1 MTAPTP
7 LRWPAEAIWEAAS
20 PLLPGFTVE
29 VLPEIDSTN
38 TELMRRARQ
47 DRTEPVL
54 LVAQT
59 QTAGRGRLGRSW
71 VSGAMPA
78 QAGADQARAA
88 NANADVLTLPSLT
101 FSIGL
106 PLAAADWSG
115 LSLAVGVS
123 LALSLHADI
132 RLKWPNDLW
141 VNDCKLGGILIETTP
156 LSEAAQAEYA
166 SSRPYAPA
174 VPARYVVVGVGLNIA
189 LPQAQGLNTPPAA
202 LQDLLPA
209 IDAPQALGRVAAPL
223 LQTLK
228 RFEAAGFAP
237 FAPAFAARDALAGRE
252 VTLSDGTIGVAG
264 GVDERGALRV
274 RTAQGWVSVNSAEVS
289 VRPSQPQQPIQSMQP
304 SASKI

>member
-71 VSGAMPA
+71 VSGAAQA
-78 QAGADQARAA
+78 QAGTDQVGTA
-88 NANADVLTLPSLT
+88 NANPNAHAATLPSLT

-166 SSRPYAPA
+166 STRPYAPA

-202 LQDLLPA
+202 LQNLLPA

-228 RFEAAGFAP
+228 RFETAGFAP
-237 FAPAFAARDALAGRE
+237 FASAFAARDALAGRD

-264 GVDERGALRV
+264 GVDEGGALRV

-289 VRPSQPQQPIQSMQP
+289 VRPTQPGSTP
-304 SASKI
+304 A